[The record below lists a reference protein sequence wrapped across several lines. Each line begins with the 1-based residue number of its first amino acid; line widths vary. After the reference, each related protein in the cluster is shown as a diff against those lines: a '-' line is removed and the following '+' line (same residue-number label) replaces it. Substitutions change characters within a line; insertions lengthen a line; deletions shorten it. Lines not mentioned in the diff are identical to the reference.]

1 MGSGK
6 EPSFLK
12 LMGWDA
18 WEVGGL
24 KLKKKKKKKLQFLSA
39 KITWHTAPPKQAD
52 WETSCPVHR
61 IKLPRYFPIAY
72 LNGLFTSRSVY
83 IKS

>member
-12 LMGWDA
+12 LMDWDA

-24 KLKKKKKKKLQFLSA
+24 KLKKKKKNCSFY
-39 KITWHTAPPKQAD
+39 
-52 WETSCPVHR
+52 
-61 IKLPRYFPIAY
+61 LPRLLGIQPHQNKLIGRPPAP
-72 LNGLFTSRSVY
+72 FTE
-83 IKS
+83 